1 MRADTQS
8 PLSLWERAGVRVFAT
23 VLLFLSPTVALS
35 HGGEDHGP
43 QASQPA
49 QTPGGAIPFPK
60 ESQFLLGVRTEPVQH
75 RELETR
81 VTVPG
86 RVVPRTDRYARL
98 FAPVPGRLVASGG
111 TVPLVG
117 TKVKKGQV
125 LAVVQQSLSA
135 SEASGLAT
143 GRIQA
148 EAEVGRTQ
156 AALEQ
161 AKRDVERVKSLT
173 GVVAQKEVQQA
184 ELAVKVAEQEHMRAM
199 RERELYEGA
208 GTSGGGKLAQF
219 TIVSPLDGVLVEAHA
234 TVGEQVDPTKVLF
247 SVLDASVVWIEA
259 SVFPGDVARVEEA
272 KEALVKVETH
282 PGTWFPAKLFNLGQ
296 VVDESTRTVKA
307 LFEVRNEDGKLRPGT
322 FAEVAIGAGG
332 RQQVLAIPDAAV
344 VEVEG
349 RKRVYVKQGPE
360 TFVARDVVLGARDGE
375 YHAVREG
382 LREGERV
389 VTRGTYQLRSAAG
402 GR

>member
-1 MRADTQS
+1 VS
-8 PLSLWERAGVRVFAT
+8 SLLLLLLPVAT
-23 VLLFLSPTVALS
+23 LA
-35 HGGEDHGP
+35 HEGEDHGP
-43 QASQPA
+43 PQQQAPA
-49 QTPGGAIPFPK
+49 ARGGTIHFPK
-60 ESQFLLGVRTEPVQH
+60 ESQFLLGVRTEPVAH
-75 RELETR
+75 RKLETR

-86 RVVPRTDRYARL
+86 RVIPRTDRYARL
-98 FAPVPGRLVASGG
+98 YAPVSGRLVASGG
-111 TVPLVG
+111 PVPLVG
-117 TKVKKGQV
+117 TRVKKGQV
-125 LAVVQQSLSA
+125 LGVVQQSLSA

-156 AALEQ
+156 ASLEQ
-161 AKRDVERVKSLT
+161 ARRDLERVRSLQ
-173 GVVAQKEVQQA
+173 GVVAEKEVQQA
-184 ELAVKVAEQEHMRAM
+184 QLAVTVAEQEHTRAL
-199 RERELYEGA
+199 RERELYTGA
-208 GTSGGGKLAQF
+208 GTGGGGKLAQF
-219 TIVSPLDGVLVEAHA
+219 PLVAPLDGVLVEAHA
-234 TVGEQVDPTKVLF
+234 TVGEQVDPAKVLF
-247 SVLDASVVWIEA
+247 TVLDPAVVWVEA
-259 SVFPGDVARVEEA
+259 SVFPEDVARVEEA

-282 PGTWFPAKLFNLGQ
+282 PGQWFTGKLFNLGQ

-307 LFEVRNEDGKLRPGT
+307 LFEVGNADGRLRPGT

-332 RQQVLAIPDAAV
+332 PREVLAIPDAAV
-344 VEVEG
+344 VEQEG

-360 TFVARDVVLGARDGE
+360 EFVARDVLLGARDGE